1 MKKSDLLKLAV
12 LGISSATMI
21 SSQVYAQNGNSS
33 AGSFDAIGQGTS
45 SSTNPYMDQAPATK
59 SDGSA
64 NYTSSTS
71 SSLQQSNGGQK
82 PSQGSQGAH
91 SGGSQNGSKGNGSK

>member
-21 SSQVYAQNGNSS
+21 SSQVYAQNGHSC
-33 AGSFDAIGQGTS
+33 AGSPDTKGQSTTS
-45 SSTNPYMDQAPATK
+45 SHDPKDSVHNTK
-59 SDGSA
+59 PDGSA

-71 SSLQQSNGGQK
+71 SSLQQPNGAQK

-91 SGGSQNGSKGNGSK
+91 SCGGQNGSKGNGSK